1 MRNNI
6 LCMNTTILRA
16 KRREQGMTLEQAAKK
31 IGINFATLSR
41 IERGQQNPS
50 PRVAMRIG
58 KLYGIDL
65 NVVYAHIR

>member
-1 MRNNI
+1 MHNNNVR
-6 LCMNTTILRA
+6 MNTTILRS
-16 KRREQGMTLEQAAKK
+16 KRRDQGMTLQQAAQK

-41 IERGQQNPS
+41 IERGQQTPS

-65 NVVYAHIR
+65 NAVYAHIR